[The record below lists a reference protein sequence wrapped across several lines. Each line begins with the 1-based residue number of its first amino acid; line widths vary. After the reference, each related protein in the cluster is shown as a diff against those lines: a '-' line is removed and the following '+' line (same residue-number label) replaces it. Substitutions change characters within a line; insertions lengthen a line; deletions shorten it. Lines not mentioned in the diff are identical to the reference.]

1 MGGKRYFPLLNVDG
15 SVRNIFR
22 KTILSML
29 LLLGVT
35 VGVALE
41 VAPSANAAES
51 AAAMMSDGLKFLRE
65 KNYEEALR
73 YFEKVLSKDGSNA
86 EALYYAGTIYIIQN
100 NTKKGVGYLER
111 SVALAPNNVRLH
123 FILAQTYETLSLT
136 DKAIAMYQMVEKM
149 APASQE
155 AKEAGKHARILLGKK
170 YGGQRNYDRAL
181 QEFSGVLAEYPDDIP
196 ALMNKGLT
204 LSLMGRLDEAQATLE
219 KALTI
224 QPGNGLLH
232 AYLAEIFEKKGDAV
246 KSREQYEQVL
256 RLVAPDSPLAKTAQ
270 IKVALANGAE
280 FLAKGQLKAARREF
294 EKVLAKDPRNPMA
307 RFNMATVYHALGD
320 MQDAQDMLHSL
331 IVDNPNNLDVRLR
344 LGALYLELGRLNDAV
359 GEFED
364 VINRGKDTG
373 QAQQAVK
380 FLENIR
386 AKERGNLARD
396 MTPDER
402 IALYKSLLLE
412 NPDDRPVWLDLG
424 LLYGQ
429 LRRLDEEREA
439 FENVVR
445 LDPNDARAFAVLGG
459 LYEDAAMPDKA
470 IDSYK
475 RALSLEKD
483 PAQKQ
488 NLMRQAATVNAKVAF
503 SSGKL
508 QEAEEQFKAALAKDK
523 DNYIAHFYLALIYSR
538 DEKLEKAIP
547 QYQEVL
553 RIVPGHISARLN
565 LAIAYEQIG
574 REEDAITQYQIVAR
588 AGVAGISE
596 TAKKRLVALQKQVG
610 GFSYNMSYA
619 LNFDSNTNYSPANPV
634 QELLS
639 NTSASVIYRRKVA
652 HKRIYWGM
660 NFSPSYTVY
669 HQQQFDFLQ
678 MEINPFVRAT
688 WRGVDYSGNYSYSQT
703 DSVLVKRNYNKS
715 NGVYMD
721 AARRFKMR
729 SLLPF
734 LTAKEQRRA
743 TPSQLRIN
751 GNYRTF
757 QADSSPAYDSN
768 TYSLGVQINQGS
780 SSGWSWAVNYSFTN
794 NRNIK
799 PIGNDFAY
807 SSHGV
812 NFRLSK
818 NIAPNLDAN
827 VSYGFVY
834 SAYTHPDSV
843 TKFTE
848 YRINKLHLLSAGL
861 NYAVNDA
868 MRLYGNL
875 AYQHNNSNLPT
886 GFILSS
892 EDASTLVGI
901 QSPSLGGYH
910 KYSIS
915 AGISLN
921 F

>member
-1 MGGKRYFPLLNVDG
+1 
-15 SVRNIFR
+15 
-22 KTILSML
+22 ML
-29 LLLGVT
+29 LLLGAT
-35 VGVALE
+35 TGVAQE
-41 VAPSANAAES
+41 VAPPASAKALMA
-51 AAAMMSDGLKFLRE
+51 DGQKLLQE

-100 NTKKGVGYLER
+100 NTRKGLDYLER
-111 SVALAPNNVRLH
+111 SVALAPKNVRLH

-136 DKAIAMYQMVEKM
+136 DKAIDMYQKVEKM
-149 APASQE
+149 APASRE
-155 AKEAGKHARILLGKK
+155 AKEADRHVRILLGKK
-170 YGGQRNYDRAL
+170 FGAQRNFERAL
-181 QEFSGVLAEYPDDIP
+181 QEFSKVLTEYPDDIP

-204 LSLMGRLDEAQATLE
+204 LTLMGRLDEAQATLE
-219 KALTI
+219 KALII
-224 QPGNGLLH
+224 QPGNGLIH
-232 AYLAEIFEKKGDAV
+232 AYLAEIFEKKGDAI
-246 KSREQYEQVL
+246 KSKEQYEQVL
-256 RLVAPDSPLAKTAQ
+256 KLIAPDSPLARTAQ
-270 IKVALANGAE
+270 IKVTLANGAE
-280 FLAKGQLKAARREF
+280 FLAKGQLEDARREY
-294 EKVLAKDPRNPMA
+294 EKVLAIDPRNTVA
-307 RFNMATVYHALGD
+307 RFNMALVYHGLGD
-320 MQDAQDMLHSL
+320 MQDAQDILNSL
-331 IVDNPNNLDVRLR
+331 IEENPNNLDVRLR
-344 LGALYLELGRLNDAV
+344 LGALYLELGRLNDAIN
-359 GEFED
+359 EFED
-364 VINRGKDTG
+364 VIKRGKETA
-373 QAQQAVK
+373 QAQQAAK
-380 FLENIR
+380 LLDNIR
-386 AKERGNLARD
+386 SKQRENLAREL
-396 MTPDER
+396 TPDER
-402 IALYKSLLLE
+402 IVLYKSLLQE
-412 NPDDRPVWLDLG
+412 NPDDRQTWLDLG

-445 LDPNDARAFAVLGG
+445 LEPNDARAFAVLGG
-459 LYEDAAMPDKA
+459 LYEGAGMPDKA
-470 IDSYK
+470 IEAYK

-483 PAQKQ
+483 PAQRK
-488 NLMRQAATVNAKVAF
+488 NLTRQVAIVNAKVAF
-503 SSGKL
+503 DSGKL
-508 QEAEEQFKAALAKDK
+508 REAARQFKAALAKDQ

-538 DEKLEKAIP
+538 DEKLEEAIP
-547 QYQEVL
+547 EYQEVL
-553 RIVPGHISARLN
+553 RLVPGHISARLN
-565 LAIAYEQIG
+565 LAIAYEQSG

-588 AGVAGISE
+588 AGVAGLSD

-619 LNFDSNTNYSPANPV
+619 LNFDSNTNYSLANPV

-639 NTSASVIYRRKVA
+639 NTSGSVIYRRKVA
-652 HKRIYWGM
+652 HKKIYWGLG
-660 NFSPSYTVY
+660 FSPSYVVY

-678 MEINPFVRAT
+678 MQVNPFVRTT
-688 WRGVDYSGNYSYSQT
+688 WRGVDFSANYSYSQT
-703 DSVLVKRNYNKS
+703 DSVLVKRSYNKS
-715 NGVYMD
+715 NSVHMD
-721 AARRFKMR
+721 AARRFKMW